1 MEDVAAGVKNSDE
14 MIPAL
19 RKFFDCL
26 RESGLKL
33 SAHKCEF
40 GTTKID
46 YLGSTITPK
55 GISPETAKIEK
66 FLGQIR
72 MPNTVKQVKR
82 LIGFVHKLLP
92 FYKLLRKENLFKITN
107 DHHESFNT
115 LKPDLTRATDLRLRL
130 AKPGLQ

>member
-1 MEDVAAGVKNSDE
+1 M
-14 MIPAL
+14 
-19 RKFFDCL
+19 

-46 YLGSTITPK
+46 YLVSTITPK
-55 GISPETAKIEK
+55 GVSPESAKIEK

-82 LIGFVHKLLP
+82 LIGFVQLFRNFILNLGQKHLP
-92 FYKLLRKENLFKITN
+92 FYKHLRKENVFTIRS
-107 DHHESFNT
+107 DHH
-115 LKPDLTRATDLRLRL
+115 
-130 AKPGLQ
+130 

>member
-1 MEDVAAGVKNSDE
+1 MSRDLIHLSSKRYLAPCLASNVGTHFMDDIAANFDE

-19 RKFFDCL
+19 RKIFDCL

-55 GISPETAKIEK
+55 GISPESAKIEK

-72 MPNTVKQVKR
+72 MPNTVKRVKR
-82 LIGFVHKLLP
+82 LFGFVQFFRNFIPNLGQKLLP
-92 FYKLLRKENLFKITN
+92 F
-107 DHHESFNT
+107 
-115 LKPDLTRATDLRLRL
+115 
-130 AKPGLQ
+130 